1 MNVQIIENNGE
12 PEWAVVP
19 YDEYRRMVEALEDK
33 ADAATLDAAA
43 RRLSAGEEESLP
55 AEMVARLLEESPYR
69 VWREYRGLTLENV
82 AAAAGVTRGY
92 VSMIESGKRQPSRP
106 IQARIARALDVLKDE
121 LDQDV

>member
-1 MNVQIIENNGE
+1 MNVQIIENNGK

-55 AEMVARLLEESPYR
+55 ADMVARLLEESPYR
-69 VWREYRGLTLENV
+69 VWREYRGFTLENV
-82 AAAAGVTRGY
+82 AEAAGVTRGY
-92 VSMIESGKRQPSRP
+92 VSMIESGKRQPSRA
-106 IQARIARALDVLKDE
+106 IQARIAWTLGVRPDE
-121 LDQDV
+121 LD